1 MEGFCASGFS
11 SQMPLQPNMTASPLA
26 SSSPPSCSLIRLPA
40 SSSPPSHVDRHHAQ
54 KMPLHAIGG
63 FSSPTLASPAQH
75 DAATQATFD
84 ATPTPLAGPSSP
96 LSVLSDTLLICSS
109 TGGADRRQQHRR
121 MGLEA
126 DVQSSPLMKRGDL
139 RELFPFSSLEGQHQ
153 DKGDV
158 VPCGKRSSD
167 KHVGLH
173 QGQSHAEES
182 LPGMTMT
189 AGKAKLLWPAVPAV
203 ARDRKRSNSNPKENE
218 RQGGSV
224 FGFGGVAAMST
235 SLQRSAP
242 LPLAERRHLSEN
254 VPEASNL
261 ATPNLQFNRGSKAR
275 STDLGGL
282 LDLKTPGSGAL
293 LHRNRKRAHQE
304 CETDEETGLES
315 LESLR
320 CEGLEDEGRALHS
333 GTLSSAPVHA
343 ASLDGVDADVGPEI
357 GLTVV
362 TLPERDDTT
371 YDGSRR
377 RHARARDWLAVNAA
391 SLRGSRRSRGGFDT
405 TSCRACPSASVKR
418 ADARTDTTTEPAP
431 QDSRWDTAFEAIL
444 AVERTTTRAH
454 SDERRPRSFL
464 ETFASRPAVDSHM
477 IVSNPNHP
485 NPRRRDWTPAYAAA
499 YSNAS
504 RRGGNAASQIL
515 ALGTESGA
523 VKVIDTRA
531 HGPDGEW
538 ADAPGC
544 LV

>member
-1 MEGFCASGFS
+1 MEGFCASGSS
-11 SQMPLQPNMTASPLA
+11 SQIPLQPNMTASPLA

-40 SSSPPSHVDRHHAQ
+40 SSSPPYHDDRHHAQ
-54 KMPLHAIGG
+54 KMPLHDIAG

-75 DAATQATFD
+75 DAATRATFD

-139 RELFPFSSLEGQHQ
+139 RELLNFSSLEGQHR
-153 DKGDV
+153 DKENV
-158 VPCGKRSSD
+158 VPSAERSSD
-167 KHVGLH
+167 KLSGAHR
-173 QGQSHAEES
+173 GQSRGEEA

-189 AGKAKLLWPAVPAV
+189 ASKAKLLWPAVPAM
-203 ARDRKRSNSNPKENE
+203 ARDRKRSNSNPNENE

-224 FGFGGVAAMST
+224 FGFGGAAAMST
-235 SLQRSAP
+235 SPQRSAP
-242 LPLAERRHLSEN
+242 LPLAKRRHPAEN
-254 VPEASNL
+254 VPEASDL
-261 ATPNLQFNRGSKAR
+261 AIPSLQLKVGSKAK
-275 STDLGGL
+275 STDVGGL
-282 LDLKTPGSGAL
+282 VDLKTPGSGVL
-293 LHRNRKRAHQE
+293 LHRNRKRTHDE

-315 LESLR
+315 GESLQ
-320 CEGLEDEGRALHS
+320 CETLEDEGRVLRA
-333 GTLSSAPVHA
+333 GTLSSAPVDA
-343 ASLDGVDADVGPEI
+343 AKLDEMDLDVGPEI
-357 GLTVV
+357 GLTAV
-362 TLPERDDTT
+362 TLPERNDTT

-377 RHARARDWLAVNAA
+377 RRVRARDWLAGTAA
-391 SLRGSRRSRGGFDT
+391 GLRGPRRPQGGFDT
-405 TSCRACPSASVKR
+405 TSCRACPLAW
-418 ADARTDTTTEPAP
+418 ANARMETKAEPAA
-431 QDSRWDTAFEAIL
+431 QDLKRDTASEAIPS
-444 AVERTTTRAH
+444 VERTTTRAH
-454 SDERRPRSFL
+454 SDERRPRSLL

-504 RRGGNAASQIL
+504 RRDGDAASQIL

-531 HGPDGEW
+531 QGPDGEW
-538 ADAPGC
+538 A
-544 LV
+544 